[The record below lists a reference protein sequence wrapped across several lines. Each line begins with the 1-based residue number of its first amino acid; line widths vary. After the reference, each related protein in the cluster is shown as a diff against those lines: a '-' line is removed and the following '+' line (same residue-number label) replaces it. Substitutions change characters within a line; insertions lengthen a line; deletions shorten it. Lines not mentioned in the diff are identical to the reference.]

1 MLNLRA
7 VLAAARNGRWI
18 TPERIRVYPS
28 IVLAISLAGLVWLAG
43 SPMGPRWSGSD
54 FVGFWV
60 PANLAAAGH
69 ATAVYDQRLFAM
81 LQQAISGGSDTYLP
95 WIYPPTFLLLIAP
108 LGALSYKAAFVLW
121 MAAALTVYWL
131 ALRRL
136 AGRESLVVALAFPGV
151 MICIYNGHA
160 EMLLAG
166 LFGGAM
172 FLLDRRPYVAGLL
185 IGLCA
190 VKPHLFLL
198 VPVALAAAGR
208 WRPFVSAAC
217 LVLLSAAISAV
228 LFGADLWRDFFMTVS
243 DLGDG
248 AVRDRASLGIMVA
261 KQQSVLAFGLRFG
274 TPILAG
280 TLQVA
285 VTALVGWAVAITWR
299 RDRSSGERSMVLCCG
314 TLLASPYLFDYDL
327 ALLAVPIAIVA
338 REGLANGFPPWQK
351 SLLSALWM
359 APALART
366 CSYYVDLPVTVVLL
380 GLSIA
385 ICTAR
390 PGRTVREAVHTP
402 WPPRAT
408 GFRIVDQDGREVL
421 GGQEGNRRH
430 WLPDA

>member
-1 MLNLRA
+1 MLNPRA
-7 VLAAARNGRWI
+7 ILAVARNGRWI
-18 TPERIRVYPS
+18 TAERIRVYPS
-28 IVLAISLAGLVWLAG
+28 IFLAISLAVLVWLVG
-43 SPMGPRWSGSD
+43 SPMGPRWNGSD

-69 ATAVYDQRLFAM
+69 ATAIYDQRLFAV
-81 LQQAISGGSDTYLP
+81 LQQAISGGDAYLP

-108 LGALSYKAAFVLW
+108 LGALSYKTAFIAWL
-121 MAAALTVYWL
+121 ATALTVYWL
-131 ALRRL
+131 ALRKL

-160 EMLLAG
+160 EILLAG

-198 VPVALAAAGR
+198 VPVALVAAGR
-208 WRPFVSAAC
+208 WRPFASAAC

-228 LFGADLWRDFFMTVS
+228 VFGADLWRDFFMTVAG
-243 DLGDG
+243 LGDG
-248 AVRDRASLGIMVA
+248 AVWDSASLGIMLA
-261 KQQSVLAFGLRFG
+261 KQQSVFAFGLRFG

-285 VTALVGWAVAITWR
+285 VIALAGWAVAVTWR
-299 RDRSSGERSMVLCCG
+299 RRNRSLGERSMVLCCG

-359 APALART
+359 APALARS
-366 CSYYVDLPVTVVLL
+366 CSYYLDLPVTVILL
-380 GLSIA
+380 GLA
-385 ICTAR
+385 IVIYTAR
-390 PGRTVREAVHTP
+390 SGRIEDDSRYDEFSSP
-402 WPPRAT
+402 
-408 GFRIVDQDGREVL
+408 
-421 GGQEGNRRH
+421 QEGI
-430 WLPDA
+430 

>member
-1 MLNLRA
+1 MLHLRA
-7 VLAAARNGRWI
+7 LLAAVRNGRWI
-18 TPERIRVYPS
+18 TPERFRVYPT
-28 IVLAISLAGLVWLAG
+28 IFLAISVAGLVWLAG
-43 SPMGPRWSGSD
+43 SPIGPRWSGSD

-69 ATAVYDQRLFAM
+69 ATAIYDQRLFAM
-81 LQQAISGGSDTYLP
+81 LQQTISGGSDTYLP

-108 LGALSYKAAFVLW
+108 LGALSYKTAFVVW

-136 AGRESLVVALAFPGV
+136 AGREGLIAALAFPEV
-151 MICIYNGHA
+151 MICIYNGHV
-160 EMLLAG
+160 EILLAG
-166 LFGGAM
+166 LFGGAIL
-172 FLLDRRPYVAGLL
+172 LLDRRPYVAGLL

-198 VPVALAAAGR
+198 VPVALVAAGR

-228 LFGADLWRDFFMTVS
+228 VFGADLWRNFFMTAS
-243 DLGDG
+243 GLGEG
-248 AVRDRASLGIMVA
+248 AVRDGASLGIMLA
-261 KQQSVLAFGLRFG
+261 KQQSFLAFGLRFG
-274 TPILAG
+274 TPTLAG

-285 VTALVGWAVAITWR
+285 VMALAGWAVAITWAR
-299 RDRSSGERSMVLCCG
+299 NRSLGERSMVLCCG

-327 ALLAVPIAIVA
+327 ALLAIPIAIVA

-366 CSYYVDLPVTVVLL
+366 CSYNADLPVTVILL

-385 ICTAR
+385 IYTAR
-390 PGRTVREAVHTP
+390 PGRIEGDSRYDE
-402 WPPRAT
+402 
-408 GFRIVDQDGREVL
+408 FNSSQEV
-421 GGQEGNRRH
+421 
-430 WLPDA
+430 PTSITA